1 MQSYLMTLAYGVPL
15 YYVGRQHGT
24 IQLDPQ
30 KHQAFLFPSQ
40 KEAEGTVQALAY
52 DLYDFFDL
60 FEIESVS

>member
-15 YYVGRQHGT
+15 YDVGRQRGT

-40 KEAEGTVQALAY
+40 KEAEGAVQALAY
-52 DLYDFFDL
+52 DLYDFFD
-60 FEIESVS
+60 EQEG

>member
-15 YYVGRQHGT
+15 YDVGRQRGT

-40 KEAEGTVQALAY
+40 KEAEGAVQALAY
-52 DLYDFFDL
+52 D
-60 FEIESVS
+60 

>member
-1 MQSYLMTLAYGVPL
+1 L